1 MSLAGTLGIAPTVAA
16 QHLPDA
22 GSVRQQIEQQRYA
35 PLPDA
40 GSPQF
45 VPPPPMESIG
55 GVNVTVSSF
64 RFEGNTLLTYRQ
76 LAAAVDGFVG
86 HPIDFAGLQN
96 AAIAVATAYRN
107 AGYVVRA
114 YLPKQ
119 EIADGQVTIQIVE
132 ARLGAVRVEGE
143 PTRIS
148 SARLQRIIES
158 AQSRGDLLNADA
170 LDRGLLLIND
180 LPGVN
185 ATGSLAAGAAP
196 SETDLVLNAMDGP
209 LVSGNISLDNV
220 GSRFTGEVRAVAGA
234 SLNDRLGLGDRAD
247 ALLLHSEGSDYGR
260 VSYSLPVTASGLRV
274 GANASRLNYSIVT
287 REFEALDAHGSS
299 NSFGLDAAYPLIR
312 ARLRNL
318 YVGFNG
324 GYSSFDNKSAGITT
338 TDYSV
343 ASATLSLYG
352 NLFDQYRG
360 GGVNTA
366 SVSITMGDVDLDGS
380 PNELADA
387 LTTQTAGSF
396 HRFNLSLSRLQ
407 VITERVSLFANV
419 SAQVAGKN
427 MDSSQKMY
435 LGGAQGV
442 RAYPQDEA
450 GGSDGL
456 LFTLEA
462 RTRVTDSINATGFVD
477 WGQVRV
483 NHDNDIVGAASPNIV
498 SLKGVGVSASW
509 VASFGLNVQAT
520 YARRL
525 GSNPNPTL
533 SGDDQ
538 DGTLVRNRI
547 WLQAS
552 MPF

>member
-1 MSLAGTLGIAPTVAA
+1 MGLVGTLGIDPTLAA
-16 QHLPDA
+16 QNLPDA
-22 GSVRQQIEQQRYA
+22 GAVRQQIEQQRHA
-35 PLPDA
+35 PLPEA

-45 VPPPPMESIG
+45 APPPPMESMG
-55 GVNVTVSSF
+55 GVTVTVSSF
-64 RFEGNTLLTYRQ
+64 RFDGNTLLTYRQ
-76 LAAAVDGFVG
+76 LADAVEGFVG

-132 ARLGAVRVEGE
+132 ARLGAVRVEGQ
-143 PTRIS
+143 PTRVS
-148 SARLQRIIES
+148 AARLQRIIES
-158 AQSRGDLLNADA
+158 AQNRGDLLNADA

-180 LPGVN
+180 LPGVS
-185 ATGSLAAGAAP
+185 ATGSLTAGSAP
-196 SETDLVLNAMDGP
+196 SETDLVLNAIDSP
-209 LVSGNISLDNV
+209 LVTGNISLDNV
-220 GSRFTGEVRAVAGA
+220 GSRFTGEVRAVAAA
-234 SLNDRLGLGDRAD
+234 SLNGRLGLGDRAD

-260 VSYSLPVTASGLRV
+260 IAYSLPVTTNGLRV

-287 REFEALDAHGSS
+287 PEFRALDAHGASD
-299 NSFGLDAAYPLIR
+299 SFGLDAAYPLIR

-324 GYSSFDNKSAGITT
+324 VYSSFDNKSAGVTT

-343 ASATLSLYG
+343 RTATLSLYG
-352 NLFDQYRG
+352 NLFDQFRG

-366 SVSITMGDVDLDGS
+366 SLAITQGNVDLGGS

-387 LTTQTAGSF
+387 LTTQTAGNF
-396 HRFNLSLSRLQ
+396 YRMNLSLSRLQ
-407 VITERVSLFANV
+407 VMTERISLFANLQ
-419 SAQVAGKN
+419 AQVAGKN
-427 MDSSQKMY
+427 MDSSQRMY

-462 RTRVTDSINATGFVD
+462 RTRITDSINATGFVD
-477 WGQVRV
+477 WGQVRI
-483 NHDNDIVGAASPNIV
+483 NHDNDITGAASPNIV
-498 SLKGVGVSASW
+498 SLKGLGVSASW

-533 SGDDQ
+533 NGDDQ
-538 DGTLVRNRI
+538 DGTLVRNRF